1 LQWIGTII
9 ASPGPSLL
17 ALSRQTG
24 APLDTIGF
32 ILTARAFMY
41 LIGSL
46 GGLLF
51 DRYDAH
57 RLIFASLCICTV
69 GSLCVPLA
77 SSIYQ
82 LGATVGCQGLVVG
95 FMDTGVNSLIFVLHE
110 GDQVEP
116 YMQTV

>member
-1 LQWIGTII
+1 
-9 ASPGPSLL
+9 
-17 ALSRQTG
+17 
-24 APLDTIGF
+24 
-32 ILTARAFMY
+32 MY
-41 LIGSL
+41 LIGSF

-57 RLIFASLCICTV
+57 RLIFVSLCICTV

-77 SSIYQ
+77 SSIYA

-116 YMQTV
+116 FMQTVRSASDIVIFLFHSCIPMPLYFLFTGSTFFWCF